1 MLETIHMNNFLS
13 KSEVDE
19 IVSAHTLYNKL
30 LKEEYIKTDKHVHLV
45 QFQTSGFWFLDDLD
59 LDRSPHFDWNK
70 VHTEYK
76 IDDDWIMP
84 DKKPEFLQFLQ
95 DIKPQLNVEDFH
107 NHLFDLLNKKLSE
120 VVSDH
125 GELYWCALYDI
136 PYNFELHCDGRDV
149 KRKRDPRP
157 DNWDDLTYEDW
168 HHEDNVEYTRQGLI
182 NLDVHDSHDGT
193 CIFDQSFPYS
203 MYVDFSKLPDEFPI
217 LKKQK
222 PKLKFAKGD
231 SIERYGAKI
240 EKFTHKEFD
249 PDDYDYIMEN
259 CIDESVWPIEAG
271 YGLSLEQILTFDT
284 PGTMYSWDTTKFH
297 KTRPFTE
304 KFQFD
309 EIRRRLSIAF
319 TCGRFT

>member
-1 MLETIHMNNFLS
+1 MYETLHITDFLS
-13 KSEVDE
+13 KDQVDE
-19 IVSAHTLYNKL
+19 IINGHSTYHKL
-30 LKEEYIKTDKHVHLV
+30 FAEEYLQLEKDQV
-45 QFQTSGFWFLDDLD
+45 QEGLL
-59 LDRSPHFDWNK
+59 
-70 VHTEYK
+70 EYRNE
-76 IDDDWIMP
+76 I
-84 DKKPEFLQFLQ
+84 
-95 DIKPQLNVEDFH
+95 
-107 NHLFDLLNKKLSE
+107 
-120 VVSDH
+120 
-125 GELYWCALYDI
+125 
-136 PYNFELHCDGRDV
+136 RDV

-157 DNWDDLTYEDW
+157 DNWDDLKYEDW
-168 HHEDNVEYTRQGLI
+168 HHEDNIQYTRQGLI

-203 MYVDFSKLPDEFPI
+203 MYVDFSKDMEEFPV

-231 SIERYGAKI
+231 SIERYGTEIA
-240 EKFTHKEFD
+240 KFTHKEFD
-249 PDDYDYIMEN
+249 QDDHDYIMEN

-304 KFQFD
+304 KFQMD
-309 EIRRRLSIAF
+309 EIRRRLTIAF